1 MTLLNYYEDMLMK
14 RVNNI
19 YYKLYNFD
27 NLFKVFDIVC
37 KKTKNK
43 RKVNLFIDNKVSI
56 ITKAYNDLVNNTY
69 IPGKYKEFYIYE
81 PKKRLIIETSM
92 YDKYINHLVSEII
105 LKETILSCLID
116 SNVASRKNKG
126 TKYGLYLYY
135 QYLSYYKRKYKE
147 FYILKIDIKG
157 FFSNINHHILIDK
170 LKRKIKDQDALNI
183 IIKIINSYESGL
195 PIDLYSSQLLSIFYL
210 NDFDHFIKENLHLQQ
225 LYFHIINIAKDNNNI
240 CVIYGKNVI
249 FLLVV
254 MNLSNTRFGVI
265 IVQHFLDETECLWQ
279 DCIGINLV
287 VNVAQLL
294 NWKFNSAD
302 DKKAWNIL
310 IFTRVNI
317 TVIINIHRLTIC

>member
-1 MTLLNYYEDMLMK
+1 MK

-19 YYKLYNFD
+19 YQQLYNFD

-170 LKRKIKDQDALNI
+170 LKRKIKDKDALNI
-183 IIKIINSYESGL
+183 IIKIINSYELGL
-195 PIDLYSSQLLSIFYL
+195 PIGLYSSQLLSIFYL
-210 NDFDHFIKENLHLQQ
+210 YNDFDHFIKENLKIKYYIRYQDDIII
-225 LYFHIINIAKDNNNI
+225 FHQDKEYLKDILIVIKKELKKIDLEVNNKTKIYKNNQNINYLGRKKNGNKSKSYLVNRKLKKRIKQYQNKEIKLNSLISSINSLNNNKN
-240 CVIYGKNVI
+240 YKGGK
-249 FLLVV
+249 
-254 MNLSNTRFGVI
+254 
-265 IVQHFLDETECLWQ
+265 
-279 DCIGINLV
+279 
-287 VNVAQLL
+287 
-294 NWKFNSAD
+294 
-302 DKKAWNIL
+302 
-310 IFTRVNI
+310 
-317 TVIINIHRLTIC
+317 

>member
-1 MTLLNYYEDMLMK
+1 MK

-19 YYKLYNFD
+19 YQQLYNFD

-170 LKRKIKDQDALNI
+170 LKRKIKDKDALNI
-183 IIKIINSYESGL
+183 IIKIINSYELGL
-195 PIDLYSSQLLSIFYL
+195 PIGLYSSQLLSIFYL
-210 NDFDHFIKENLHLQQ
+210 YNDFDHFIKENLKIKYYIRYQDDIII
-225 LYFHIINIAKDNNNI
+225 FHQDKEYLKDILIVIKNELKKLNLEINNKTKIYKNNQNINYLGRKKNGNKSKSYLVNRKLKKRIKQYQNKEIKLNSLISSINSLNNNKN
-240 CVIYGKNVI
+240 YKGGK
-249 FLLVV
+249 
-254 MNLSNTRFGVI
+254 
-265 IVQHFLDETECLWQ
+265 
-279 DCIGINLV
+279 
-287 VNVAQLL
+287 
-294 NWKFNSAD
+294 
-302 DKKAWNIL
+302 
-310 IFTRVNI
+310 
-317 TVIINIHRLTIC
+317 